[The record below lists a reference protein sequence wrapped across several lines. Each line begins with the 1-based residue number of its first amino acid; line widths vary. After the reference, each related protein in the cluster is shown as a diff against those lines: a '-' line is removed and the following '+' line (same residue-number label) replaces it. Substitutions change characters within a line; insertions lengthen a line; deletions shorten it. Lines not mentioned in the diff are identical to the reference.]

1 VTTTSVEG
9 TGAAYSVAAML
20 EVRRRTLEAVQVIA
34 SKVEPG
40 MAEPDARRMGREVLT
55 ELGLRRG
62 WHQTLVRC
70 GPNTTKSFNE
80 HSDDTVVLAED
91 DIFFVDIGPIYG
103 EAEGDAGDTFVL
115 GSDPEHRRAKADVKQ
130 IWDDVRARWQEH
142 RSTGVELYEYATA
155 AAEQRGWRLNLDLG
169 GHRLSDFP
177 HSAHFKGSMCDVD
190 IIPSPDLWVLEIAI
204 VHPDRPFGAF
214 YEDLLVSA

>member
-1 VTTTSVEG
+1 V
-9 TGAAYSVAAML
+9 
-20 EVRRRTLEAVQVIA
+20 
-34 SKVEPG
+34 
-40 MAEPDARRMGREVLT
+40 GRDVLT
-55 ELGLRRG
+55 EMGLRRG

-80 HSDDTVVLAED
+80 RSDDTVVLQED

-115 GSDPEHRRAKADVKQ
+115 GGDPEHRRAKTDVKE
-130 IWDDVRARWQEH
+130 IWDEVRRRWVQH
-142 RSTGVELYEYATA
+142 RSTGRELYEYATA
-155 AAEQRGWRLNLDLG
+155 AADQRGWRLNLDLG

-190 IIPSPDLWVLEIAI
+190 IVPSSDLWVLEIAI
-204 VHPDRPFGAF
+204 VHPRRPFGAF
-214 YEDLLVSA
+214 YEDLLVVED